1 MAESPVYKWPQPDQ
15 NTSPPDVQAWLKQG
29 LDAADATVSTRIL
42 SGPVASVPPT
52 LEPGQ
57 LYAGW

>member
-15 NTSPPDVQAWLKQG
+15 TTSPPDVQAWLKQG

-42 SGPVASVPPT
+42 SGPVANVPAS
-52 LEPGQ
+52 LEPNQCYMG
-57 LYAGW
+57 Y